1 VSTSNNYIGD
11 KMSYQETVPAV
22 TNSTAKQVQAFINA
36 GDDQLGFFTLS
47 NHIEEHQFL
56 EVLKNFNN
64 PEIQMKL
71 VVVEGKNKNG
81 KNSAQIRNP
90 KGQLFG
96 FLSGYSATTLL
107 AIDTGVAVF
116 SDARPVSDVKSM
128 FDF

>member
-1 VSTSNNYIGD
+1 MYEEQKAQPV
-11 KMSYQETVPAV
+11 A
-22 TNSTAKQVQAFINA
+22 NSTAKQVQAFINS
-36 GDDQLGFFTLS
+36 GDEQLGFFTLS

-64 PEIQMKL
+64 PVIQMKL
-71 VVVEGKNKNG
+71 VIVEGKNKNG
-81 KNSAQIRNP
+81 KNSAQVRNP

-107 AIDTGVAVF
+107 AIGTGVAIF

>member
-1 VSTSNNYIGD
+1 MPS
-11 KMSYQETVPAV
+11 
-22 TNSTAKQVQAFINA
+22 
-36 GDDQLGFFTLS
+36 
-47 NHIEEHQFL
+47 
-56 EVLKNFNN
+56 
-64 PEIQMKL
+64 
-71 VVVEGKNKNG
+71 KNG

-107 AIDTGVAVF
+107 AIGTGVAVF

>member
-1 VSTSNNYIGD
+1 
-11 KMSYQETVPAV
+11 MAYQETVPAV

-107 AIDTGVAVF
+107 AIGTGVAVF